1 MPDNLVL
8 SMKQLKIAML
18 SVHSCPLGRLGE
30 KDTGGMSVYVRELAR
45 ELGRRGHVVDVYTRV
60 HDPNDDLV
68 VELGHKARLIHLNA
82 GEERDID
89 KLELYPHLDEF
100 ACNLENVR
108 KRSGMRYDLIHSHYW
123 LSGWVGKRVQEWWG
137 IPHIIM
143 FHTLGAVKNAVG
155 IGEGEAK
162 LRIEIEKVLTNKCH
176 RIIAA
181 TAKERD
187 DLVHYYGASPD
198 TITIIPCGVNLE
210 LFQPMDRPLARQRF
224 NLDEE
229 KIVLFVGRIDPLKGI
244 ENLLVTVSNL
254 SRTHHL
260 KLIVAGGGDKT
271 QSEVARLKG
280 LSRQLQIDDQVAF
293 LGSMSQ
299 EDLPQLYN
307 AADVCVVP
315 SYYESFGL
323 VALESLAC
331 GTPVVATRVG
341 GVESLIRQGET
352 GYIVAGNAP
361 QTLADTIATLF
372 SGQSNGIRPASYIRG
387 SVAGFNWSNIA
398 AAILDQYQQTL
409 RPMRRAE
416 ASSCTS
422 HPTASR

>member
-1 MPDNLVL
+1 MPDNLLL

-45 ELGRRGHVVDVYTRV
+45 QLGRRGHLVDVYTRM

-68 VELGHKARLIHLNA
+68 VELGPKARLIHLNA

-89 KLELYPHLDEF
+89 KLELYPHLNEF
-100 ACNLENVR
+100 ARNLEDFR
-108 KRSGMRYDLIHSHYW
+108 RRSDTKYDLIHSHYW
-123 LSGWVGKRVQEWWG
+123 LSGWVGERVQGWWG

-143 FHTLGAVKNAVG
+143 FHTLGAVKDAVG
-155 IGEGEAK
+155 IGDGEAR
-162 LRIEIEKVLTNKCH
+162 LRIETERVLANKCH
-176 RIIAA
+176 RIIVA

-198 TITIIPCGVNLE
+198 TISIIPCGVNLE
-210 LFQPMDRPLARQRF
+210 LFQPMDRTLARQQW
-224 NLDEE
+224 NLNGE
-229 KIVLFVGRIDPLKGI
+229 KVVLFVGRIDPLKGI
-244 ENLLVTVSNL
+244 ENLLVAVSNL

-260 KLIVAGGGDKT
+260 KLIVAGGGDRA
-271 QSEVARLKG
+271 QSEVERLKG
-280 LSRQLQIDDQVAF
+280 LSTELQIDDQVTF

-341 GVESLIRQGET
+341 GTESLIRQGET
-352 GYIVAGNAP
+352 GYIVDSNAP
-361 QTLADTIATLF
+361 QTLSNTI
-372 SGQSNGIRPASYIRG
+372 GQLLSSDRNGIRSADYIG
-387 SVAGFNWSNIA
+387 NSVAGFNWSNIA
-398 AAILDQYQQTL
+398 EAMVEQYEETL
-409 RPMRRAE
+409 RPLR
-416 ASSCTS
+416 
-422 HPTASR
+422 

>member
-1 MPDNLVL
+1 
-8 SMKQLKIAML
+8 MKRLKIAML

-45 ELGRRGHVVDVYTRV
+45 ELGRRGHLVDVYTRV

-123 LSGWVGKRVQEWWG
+123 LSGWVGERVQEWWG

-162 LRIEIEKVLTNKCH
+162 LRIEIEKVLANKCH

-210 LFQPMDRPLARQRF
+210 LFQPMDRPLARQRL
-224 NLDEE
+224 NLDGE
-229 KIVLFVGRIDPLKGI
+229 KVVLFVGRIDPLKGI
-244 ENLLVTVSNL
+244 ENLLVAVSNL

-271 QSEVARLKG
+271 QSEVERLKG

-315 SYYESFGL
+315 SYYES
-323 VALESLAC
+323 
-331 GTPVVATRVG
+331 
-341 GVESLIRQGET
+341 
-352 GYIVAGNAP
+352 
-361 QTLADTIATLF
+361 
-372 SGQSNGIRPASYIRG
+372 
-387 SVAGFNWSNIA
+387 
-398 AAILDQYQQTL
+398 
-409 RPMRRAE
+409 
-416 ASSCTS
+416 
-422 HPTASR
+422 

>member
-1 MPDNLVL
+1 
-8 SMKQLKIAML
+8 MKQLKIAML

-45 ELGRRGHVVDVYTRV
+45 ELGRGGHLVDVYTRV

-68 VELGHKARLIHLNA
+68 VELGPKARLIHLNA

-100 ACNLENVR
+100 AGNLEDFR
-108 KRSGMRYDLIHSHYW
+108 RRSGMRYDLIHSHYW
-123 LSGWVGKRVQEWWG
+123 LSGWVGEQIQEWWG

-155 IGEGEAK
+155 IGEGEAR
-162 LRIEIEKVLTNKCH
+162 LRIEIEKVLANKCH
-176 RIIAA
+176 RIISA

-187 DLVHYYGASPD
+187 DLVHHNGASPD
-198 TITIIPCGVNLE
+198 NISVIPCGVNLE
-210 LFQPMDRPLARQRF
+210 LFQPMDRTLARQRL
-224 NLDEE
+224 NLDGE
-229 KIVLFVGRIDPLKGI
+229 KVVLFVGRIDPLKGI
-244 ENLLVTVSNL
+244 ENLLVAVSHL

-260 KLIVAGGGDKT
+260 KLLVAGGGDKT
-271 QSEVARLKG
+271 QSEVERLKG
-280 LSRQLQIDDQVAF
+280 LSRQLQIDDQVTF
-293 LGSMSQ
+293 VGSMSQ

-341 GVESLIRQGET
+341 GIESLIRQGET
-352 GYIVAGNAP
+352 GYVVAGNAP
-361 QTLADTIATLF
+361 QTLADTIARLL
-372 SGQSNGIRPASYIRG
+372 SSQSNGIRSAGYIG
-387 SVAGFNWSNIA
+387 NSVAGFNWANIA
-398 AAILDQYQQTL
+398 EAMVKQYQEML
-409 RPMRRAE
+409 
-416 ASSCTS
+416 
-422 HPTASR
+422 

>member
-1 MPDNLVL
+1 MDA
-8 SMKQLKIAML
+8 LKIAML

-45 ELGRRGHVVDVYTRV
+45 ELGRRGHLVDVYTRV

-68 VELGHKARLIHLNA
+68 VELGRKARLIHLNA

-89 KLELYPHLDEF
+89 KLALYPHLDEF
-100 ACNLENVR
+100 ACNLEGFR
-108 KRSGMRYDLIHSHYW
+108 KRSGMRYDLVHSHYW
-123 LSGWVGKRVQEWWG
+123 LSGWVGERVQQWWNT
-137 IPHIIM
+137 PHIIM
-143 FHTLGAVKNAVG
+143 FHTLGSVKNAVG

-162 LRIEIEKVLTNKCH
+162 VRIETEKDLANKCH

-181 TAKERD
+181 TTKERD

-198 TITIIPCGVNLE
+198 TISVIPCGVNLG
-210 LFQPMDRPLARQRF
+210 LFQPMDRPLARQRL
-224 NLDEE
+224 NLDGE
-229 KIVLFVGRIDPLKGI
+229 KVILFVGRIDPLKGI
-244 ENLLVTVSNL
+244 ENLLVAVSNL
-254 SRTHHL
+254 SRRHRL

-271 QSEVARLKG
+271 QSEVERLKG
-280 LSRQLQIDDQVAF
+280 LSRQLQINDQVAF

-299 EDLPQLYN
+299 EYLPQLYN

-331 GTPVVATRVG
+331 GTPVVSTRVG
-341 GVESLIRQGET
+341 GIESLIRQGET

-361 QTLADTIATLF
+361 QTLTEAIGKLL
-372 SGQSNGIRPASYIRG
+372 SEQNNGIRSGGYIRG
-387 SVAGFNWSNIA
+387 SVAGFNWANIA
-398 AAILDQYQQTL
+398 GAMLNQYEETL
-409 RPMRRAE
+409 RTYE
-416 ASSCTS
+416 A
-422 HPTASR
+422 AD

>member
-1 MPDNLVL
+1 MGARR
-8 SMKQLKIAML
+8 LKIAML

-45 ELGRRGHVVDVYTRV
+45 QLGRRGHLVDVYTRV

-68 VELGHKARLIHLNA
+68 VELGLKARLIHLNA

-89 KLELYPHLDEF
+89 KLALYPHLDEF
-100 ACNLENVR
+100 ACNLENIR
-108 KRSGMRYDLIHSHYW
+108 KRSDIRYDLIHSHYW
-123 LSGWVGKRVQEWWG
+123 LSGWVGERVQEWWG
-137 IPHIIM
+137 IPHITM

-162 LRIEIEKVLTNKCH
+162 LRIETEKDLANKCH

-181 TAKERD
+181 TTKERD
-187 DLVHYYGASPD
+187 DLVHHYGASPD
-198 TITIIPCGVNLE
+198 TITVIPCGVNLE
-210 LFQPMDRPLARQRF
+210 LFQPVDRTLARQRL
-224 NLDEE
+224 NLDGERV
-229 KIVLFVGRIDPLKGI
+229 VLFVGRIDPLKGI
-244 ENLLVTVSNL
+244 ENLLVAVSNL

-271 QSEVARLKG
+271 QSEVERLKG

-341 GVESLIRQGET
+341 GIESLIRQGET

-361 QTLADTIATLF
+361 ETLADTIATLF
-372 SGQSNGIRPASYIRG
+372 SSQSNGIRSASYIRG
-387 SVAGFNWSNIA
+387 SVAGFNWSNVA
-398 AAILDQYQQTL
+398 AAMLKQYEETL
-409 RPMRRAE
+409 RSMRRPAT
-416 ASSCTS
+416 ATTS
-422 HPTASR
+422 RTINW

>member
-1 MPDNLVL
+1 
-8 SMKQLKIAML
+8 
-18 SVHSCPLGRLGE
+18 
-30 KDTGGMSVYVRELAR
+30 MSVYVRELAR
-45 ELGRRGHVVDVYTRV
+45 ELGRRGHLVDVYTRV

-123 LSGWVGKRVQEWWG
+123 LSGWVGERVQEWWG

-210 LFQPMDRPLARQRF
+210 LFQPMDRTLARQRL
-224 NLDEE
+224 NLDGE
-229 KIVLFVGRIDPLKGI
+229 KVVLFVGRIDPLKGI

-271 QSEVARLKG
+271 HSEVERLKG

-341 GVESLIRQGET
+341 GVESLIRQGKT

-372 SGQSNGIRPASYIRG
+372 SGQSNGIRSASYIRG

-398 AAILDQYQQTL
+398 AAMLDQYQQTL

-416 ASSCTS
+416 ACSCTS